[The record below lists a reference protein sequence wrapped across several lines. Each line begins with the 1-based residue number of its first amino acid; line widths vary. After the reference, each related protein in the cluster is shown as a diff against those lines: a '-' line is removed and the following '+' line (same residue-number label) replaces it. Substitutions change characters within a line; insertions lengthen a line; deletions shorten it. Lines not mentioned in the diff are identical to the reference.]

1 MGRRRYILKEA
12 LNVVKGE
19 KVMKINSA
27 VGNES
32 ALNNGYIQNRMEGG
46 AKAGEAVKV
55 ENGSINASGLS
66 IFEDEIANKKQKA
79 MQDAMQY
86 IKEQFAADG
95 EIGDTLE
102 SCRKRSAESRESL
115 KEAQKEIAA
124 IEEEKQRLK
133 EEYGEDSEEYK
144 LQAEE
149 YDKMKEPW
157 QQQKEAAQKD
167 IALQAGTI
175 RGIKQ
180 EILKHHGMIDAQNA
194 KELTL
199 EAAGKEIAG
208 MLIEEA
214 REKIEEDIKD
224 AVEKGEEQKAE
235 KEEIESKLEEIQ
247 AEQKKK
253 AQDAEEDSKENH
265 NNAKRSTGAPDLD
278 AMNQKFKEIA
288 ENTQKIA
295 AEQKLLMEEMKG
307 IAVDTVL

>member
-1 MGRRRYILKEA
+1 
-12 LNVVKGE
+12 
-19 KVMKINSA
+19 MKINNA
-27 VGNES
+27 AGNDS
-32 ALNNGYIQNRMEGG
+32 VLNNGYIQNRMEGG

-66 IFEDEIANKKQKA
+66 IFEDDIANKKQKA
-79 MQDAMQY
+79 MQDAMKY
-86 IKEQFAADG
+86 IKNQFAADS
-95 EIGDTLE
+95 EIDDTLE
-102 SCRKRSAESRESL
+102 ACRNRSEESRESL

-157 QQQKEAAQKD
+157 QAQKEAAQKD
-167 IALQAGTI
+167 ISLQAGTM

-180 EILKHHGMIDAQNA
+180 EILKHHGIIDAEKA

-199 EAAGKEIAG
+199 EAAGKEITG
-208 MLIEEA
+208 MLMEEA

-224 AVEKGEEQKAE
+224 AVEKGEEQKEE
-235 KEEIESKLEEIQ
+235 KEEIEEKLEKIQ
-247 AEQKKK
+247 AEQKKR
-253 AQDAEEDSKENH
+253 AQDAEEDSEENH
-265 NNAKRSTGAPDLD
+265 NNANRSAAAGVDNLD
-278 AMNQKFKEIA
+278 TMKQKFKEIA

-295 AEQKLLMEEMKG
+295 AEQKLLMEELKG
-307 IAVDTVL
+307 MAVDTVL